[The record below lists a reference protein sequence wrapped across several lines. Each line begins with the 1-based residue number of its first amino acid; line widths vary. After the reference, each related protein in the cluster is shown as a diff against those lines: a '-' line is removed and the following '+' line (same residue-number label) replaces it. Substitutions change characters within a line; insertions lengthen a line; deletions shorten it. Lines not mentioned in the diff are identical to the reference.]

1 MTLEEVCLEYDR
13 LTRLRDSLKAALAD
27 YQPPPYF
34 TQQEVDRDKEDQR
47 RAIHGVHSQLYGLR
61 SEYENL
67 GGLGVAEREIL
78 LDAERVIAGQ
88 KVPRWS
94 E

>member
-1 MTLEEVCLEYDR
+1 MTLEEVCLEYER
-13 LTRLRDSLKAALAD
+13 LTRLRDSLKAAAAD
-27 YQPPPYF
+27 HQPPFYF
-34 TQQEVDRDKEDQR
+34 TQQEIDRDKEDR
-47 RAIHGVHSQLYGLR
+47 RRTIHDIQSRLYGLR

-78 LDAERVIAGQ
+78 LDAERVMAGQ

>member
-27 YQPPPYF
+27 YRPPPHF
-34 TQQEVDRDKEDQR
+34 TRQEVELDKDHRR
-47 RAIHGVHSQLYGLR
+47 RAIHGLLSQLYWMR
-61 SEYENL
+61 NEYENL
-67 GGLGVAEREIL
+67 GGLGVTEREIFM
-78 LDAERVIAGQ
+78 DARRVIEGQ
-88 KVPRWS
+88 KIRRWS

>member
-1 MTLEEVCLEYDR
+1 MTLEEVCLEYER
-13 LTRLRDSLKAALAD
+13 LTRLRDSLKAAAAD
-27 YQPPPYF
+27 YQPPFYF
-34 TQQEVDRDKEDQR
+34 TQQEVDRDREDR
-47 RAIHGVHSQLYGLR
+47 RRTIHDIQSRLYGLR

-67 GGLGVAEREIL
+67 GGLGVAERDIL

>member
-1 MTLEEVCLEYDR
+1 MTLEEVCLEYER
-13 LTRLRDSLKAALAD
+13 LTRLRDSLKAAAAD
-27 YQPPPYF
+27 YQPPFYF
-34 TQQEVDRDKEDQR
+34 TQQEVDRNKEDR
-47 RAIHGVHSQLYGLR
+47 RRTIHDIQSRLYELR

-67 GGLGVAEREIL
+67 GGLGVAEPEIL

>member
-1 MTLEEVCLEYDR
+1 MTLEEVCLEYER
-13 LTRLRDSLKAALAD
+13 LTRLRDSLKAAEVG
-27 YQPPPYF
+27 YQPPFYF
-34 TQQEVDRDKEDQR
+34 TQREVDRDKEDR
-47 RAIHGVHSQLYGLR
+47 RRTIHDIQSRLYGLR

-67 GGLGVAEREIL
+67 GGLGNTEREIL